1 MLFAVSL
8 LKPSPVNA
16 SLLIPTLPDPPAS
29 FIEPITFN
37 GNTYTYP
44 IFFGTRRIS
53 DNYGTLNM
61 CKPNPSATFLS
72 YNLSWVTDHFQS
84 NPSVIDGYGSSCIRT
99 AFYTSADGWYTTAPS
114 TSVGV
119 LNLFGVDSVYYLPIC
134 ANQIGSVF
142 KSTLPVNI
150 FNTGSSNITVNQ
162 TGCDS
167 MTFLA
172 NSRTP
177 ANLASLWD
185 TSPEPVPTSN
195 YQYYMEYKNNYA
207 LTGYHRVEFNGD
219 MVISSSYAVGA
230 NLLGFDSDWELY
242 YINGTVKTL
251 LDDSSSDYPPYLQIT
266 DTNNPCANI
275 LRSNYVL
282 IDDLGTAICM
292 ATVNPIIENIAPP
305 YTGLINFDPTA
316 QDWGAFEWFEDVVVW
331 FTDIINDVVGWF
343 YGLWT
348 NLLNLIIPT
357 PDIFA
362 FFAQDIKVAFQ
373 EHFPTELIATLT
385 DVFDDMEN
393 MSDDEIPVI
402 QGSLMGVNVNFVDF
416 SLIDS
421 SMYII
426 RPILTGMLIFIII
439 ITYIKLFQLYFA
451 KN

>member
-1 MLFAVSL
+1 MKQNDSLLKLLIIIFLFFFLLFAVSL

-16 SLLIPTLPDPPAS
+16 GTFTIPPLAAHHSYAYWDSTYEILYDQLAIVQTAQGIYSCKTNSSGIRLLAMNNYLYLRPNVNGYGCAQPYKWDTAS
-29 FIEPITFN
+29 SKWVYSSSGQYLMDINSSISSN
-37 GNTYTYP
+37 VYTPVSVY
-44 IFFGTRRIS
+44 IDINSSMNFGSRY
-53 DNYGTLNM
+53 NNLGTLGPGM
-61 CKPNPSATFLS
+61 FIVAEPNFSFA
-72 YNLSWVTDHFQS
+72 
-84 NPSVIDGYGSSCIRT
+84 
-99 AFYTSADGWYTTAPS
+99 S
-114 TSVGV
+114 TP
-119 LNLFGVDSVYYLPIC
+119 LD
-134 ANQIGSVF
+134 
-142 KSTLPVNI
+142 
-150 FNTGSSNITVNQ
+150 
-162 TGCDS
+162 
-167 MTFLA
+167 
-172 NSRTP
+172 
-177 ANLASLWD
+177 
-185 TSPEPVPTSN
+185 EPVLESN
-195 YQYYMEYKNNYA
+195 FQYYMEYKNNYA
-207 LTGYHRVEFNGD
+207 MTGYHRVEFNGD
-219 MVISSSYAVGA
+219 MFISSSYAVGA

-242 YINGTVKTL
+242 YVDGTAKTL
-251 LDDSSSDYPPYLQIT
+251 LDDSSNDYPPYLQIT

-292 ATVNPIIENIAPP
+292 ATVNPIIENLAPP

-402 QGSLMGVNVNFVDF
+402 QGSLMGIPVNFVDF

-426 RPILTGMLIFIII
+426 RPILTSMLIFIII